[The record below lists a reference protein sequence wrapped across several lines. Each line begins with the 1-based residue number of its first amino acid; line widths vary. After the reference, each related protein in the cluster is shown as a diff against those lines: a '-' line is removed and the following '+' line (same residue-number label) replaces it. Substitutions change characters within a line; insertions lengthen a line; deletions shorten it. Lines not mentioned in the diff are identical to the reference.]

1 MRFAPKEEEEVVH
14 REMSLGYMS
23 CGARRRRGLVLMRN
37 AWICLS
43 WVIVLHDFSLSRTH
57 NS

>member
-14 REMSLGYMS
+14 REMSFGYMS